1 MATEEEWRPVVG
13 HDGYMVSN
21 LGRVMSFR
29 RKTPRVIRGVV
40 GKRGYR
46 TIAVPLGNGR
56 YRMRYVHQ
64 LVADAFNGTRPTDG
78 GCYEVRHLN
87 GDKLDNR
94 AVNVRW
100 DRASENRYDLVRHG
114 VHGQARK
121 THCPAGHEYTPE
133 NTYTLPSRPTARYCR
148 PCHAEQSRARRAQL
162 RAANVSTRSAA

>member
-1 MATEEEWRPVVG
+1 MIG

-21 LGRVMSFR
+21 LGRIMSFR
-29 RKTPRVIRGVV
+29 RKQPAILKGVV

-46 TIAVPLGNGR
+46 TIGVPIGDGR

-114 VHGQARK
+114 VHHNANK
-121 THCPAGHEYTPE
+121 TECPSGHPYDEA
-133 NTYTLPSRPTARYCR
+133 NTYSPPSRPLARYCR
-148 PCHAEQSRARRAQL
+148 ACDRAHKDEVAAARAIRRAL
-162 RAANVSTRSAA
+162 RAA